1 MHRAP
6 TKYKNSAAFY
16 DVDGTLIKINIVHA
30 FAFYAARHASLAE
43 SARRTIQTAL
53 SIPVF
58 WAADKLSAASGSTRS
73 SIART
78 QGQSEDRLVVL
89 AEELFE
95 DVIKPNIYP
104 RAKALIDE
112 SRRAGVPAGA
122 ASRARSTSRCGR
134 SREYLGVDDLIA
146 NQLEF
151 VDNYATGKLKKPF
164 VAGATKADI
173 MRAYAKQ
180 HDIDLAESWAY
191 TDSFSDYPMLAVVG
205 HPTACNPDFRLRSL
219 ARSYDWPVLDLDE
232 EPRRSAARRPQG
244 LAPGAAQIRRI
255 LERRTRC
262 APFAPSSARTHAST
276 SSRSTPTRRRASC
289 STARTS

>member
-6 TKYKNSAAFY
+6 AKYKSSGAFY

-30 FAFYAARHASLAE
+30 FAFYASRHASLSE
-43 SARRTIQTAL
+43 SARRSLKTAV

-58 WAADKLSAASGSTRS
+58 WAADKLSRKWFNEIFYRS
-73 SIART
+73 YE
-78 QGQSEDRLVVL
+78 GQSEDRLVVL
-89 AEELFE
+89 ADELFE

-104 RAKALIDE
+104 RAKDLIDE
-112 SRRAGVPAGA
+112 SRRAGVRQVLISGA
-122 ASRARSTSRCGR
+122 LDFTMRPLAK
-134 SREYLGVDDLIA
+134 YLGVDDLIA

-151 VDNYATGKLKKPF
+151 VDHYATGKLKKPF

-173 MRAYAKQ
+173 MRAYAKK

-219 ARSYDWPVLDLDE
+219 ARSYDWPVLELDE
-232 EPRRSAARRPQG
+232 EPRRSASRRPQG
-244 LAPGAAQIRRI
+244 LSRVTRQLRRP
-255 LERRTRC
+255 E
-262 APFAPSSARTHAST
+262 
-276 SSRSTPTRRRASC
+276 
-289 STARTS
+289 